1 MAKVLGMTYTLN
13 TSNPWIYCDYPENV
27 KEEYLGDKGYF
38 INRQSVSAG
47 TGQIFYE
54 HAIPTLTTDLYHGIR
69 IYNGNDSNVTFKVLN
84 YGHAN
89 RTSKNKNLESADS
102 WYKFFKE
109 VNAATYTIPAKK
121 SIWICEEKIPA
132 KTGLFTGNLRFNT
145 SASVVIATYIYKNKN
160 SIPDKTTYVPYATT
174 AGESNYKVYSGLGA
188 GYFFTAKQQTL
199 RISQFPSDKV
209 IKFITHA
216 RDNTN
221 YTINVTS
228 GTSQH
233 EYIPLK
239 LVSNKNLIAQYK
251 GDTKNDPLHNLGN
264 WCAQYYFPITFNNDT
279 NQDVVIKCRI
289 SCKSSATG
297 GYAMPIINCEGTIL
311 RNALYITSTPP
322 YWEWKTITIPANT
335 SKNLNY
341 QFILGANSTT
351 NLEHQFILQ
360 N

>member
-1 MAKVLGMTYTLN
+1 M
-13 TSNPWIYCDYPENV
+13 S
-27 KEEYLGDKGYF
+27 
-38 INRQSVSAG
+38 R
-47 TGQIFYE
+47 
-54 HAIPTLTTDLYHGIR
+54 
-69 IYNGNDSNVTFKVLN
+69 
-84 YGHAN
+84 
-89 RTSKNKNLESADS
+89 
-102 WYKFFKE
+102 
-109 VNAATYTIPAKK
+109 
-121 SIWICEEKIPA
+121 
-132 KTGLFTGNLRFNT
+132 
-145 SASVVIATYIYKNKN
+145 
-160 SIPDKTTYVPYATT
+160 
-174 AGESNYKVYSGLGA
+174 
-188 GYFFTAKQQTL
+188 QQTL

-221 YTINVTS
+221 YTINGTS

-251 GDTKNDPLHNLGN
+251 GDTENDPLHNLGN

-351 NLEHQFILQ
+351 NMEHQFILQ

>member
-1 MAKVLGMTYTLN
+1 MNGPLVVAIAPLTL
-13 TSNPWIYCDYPENV
+13 
-27 KEEYLGDKGYF
+27 
-38 INRQSVSAG
+38 
-47 TGQIFYE
+47 QISFL
-54 HAIPTLTTDLYHGIR
+54 H
-69 IYNGNDSNVTFKVLN
+69 
-84 YGHAN
+84 
-89 RTSKNKNLESADS
+89 
-102 WYKFFKE
+102 
-109 VNAATYTIPAKK
+109 KK
-121 SIWICEEKIPA
+121 
-132 KTGLFTGNLRFNT
+132 T
-145 SASVVIATYIYKNKN
+145 
-160 SIPDKTTYVPYATT
+160 
-174 AGESNYKVYSGLGA
+174 
-188 GYFFTAKQQTL
+188 
-199 RISQFPSDKV
+199 
-209 IKFITHA
+209 
-216 RDNTN
+216 NTN
-221 YTINVTS
+221 YTINGTS